1 MSFLSGEYLQ
11 RAAAAVGA
19 GVQLAKDK
27 AQEKGIL
34 SSAEK
39 CSMCTTPAYHPY
51 NGVGKN
57 QCCICS
63 RWVCEEHA
71 KDCLPPRKAVD
82 RYSVPKDFLPE
93 RKDPKTMVERL
104 YALGESSTQ
113 FVCASECKQR
123 CVERWMKLYDDAMA
137 ERMRVKRFLTWLGE
151 TGGATDAES
160 LQRHFAYE
168 VPTGDGTT
176 NDSFTKRAWL
186 AGYTVA
192 NTGLSLLPLGTYA
205 SVAVNTFVY
214 GTQAITIFS
223 YLKGQFGLDD
233 SMYHFIMAIISTL
246 QPKLLEL
253 QRIARENGTAP
264 TKGKY
269 ANDAYLAAGIF
280 YLSADHKLG
289 RIASQTATG
298 TVLQQGLYG
307 AYVCPDDVMDRLG
320 RSLDKAQWLYST
332 VIPGVHNTQ
341 PWTEWF
347 LGRVLL
353 RCGWT
358 LVGCN
363 LENERL
369 PNYTKQSGIAPCFA
383 LAVRSNGSIKEAVLC
398 IRGTKTGADV
408 VIDLDH
414 DPLDFTLLPS
424 PDQSDRPI
432 EGFLHA
438 GMLLAGRCVLE
449 NCHAGHMID
458 ELLDQGGFTS
468 LQIVGHSLGA
478 GVAAVIAMLLHNKYS
493 TQVLAKQRTHMP
505 SIETIGFG
513 MPAVAC
519 EKIATA
525 CAKAGL
531 VTSVVNH
538 MDIVPRMSWHNMSKL
553 AVELGA
559 NQTKAA
565 VQLDR
570 DLASYKEYA
579 MSLGAASKREATPSA
594 AGGPV
599 APNTDLEQV
608 DSLMRD
614 LALSDP
620 PFDAKA
626 DSAAGGEAVV
636 PSAAGS
642 TAVAS
647 TRQKDPPRLVP
658 PGKIVY
664 MHEIPGGSIEAYVV
678 DHSLPQ
684 LSEIHLVSTC
694 VSDHYNKSYFA
705 AIRALKHRRQAA
717 VGSMRVRPPVTLAPL
732 KTATATSADGSTGW
746 TPCHVC
752 GTDTTWPYTLK
763 SSLTRSSGTH
773 HCVACGQVCCSV
785 CAPAGDAIPDD
796 GINKTVATDDLR
808 VPLPLSGHLTPQ
820 RVCLPCFFQSYDF

>member
-1 MSFLSGEYLQ
+1 
-11 RAAAAVGA
+11 
-19 GVQLAKDK
+19 
-27 AQEKGIL
+27 
-34 SSAEK
+34 
-39 CSMCTTPAYHPY
+39 
-51 NGVGKN
+51 
-57 QCCICS
+57 
-63 RWVCEEHA
+63 
-71 KDCLPPRKAVD
+71 
-82 RYSVPKDFLPE
+82 
-93 RKDPKTMVERL
+93 
-104 YALGESSTQ
+104 
-113 FVCASECKQR
+113 
-123 CVERWMKLYDDAMA
+123 
-137 ERMRVKRFLTWLGE
+137 
-151 TGGATDAES
+151 
-160 LQRHFAYE
+160 
-168 VPTGDGTT
+168 
-176 NDSFTKRAWL
+176 
-186 AGYTVA
+186 
-192 NTGLSLLPLGTYA
+192 
-205 SVAVNTFVY
+205 
-214 GTQAITIFS
+214 
-223 YLKGQFGLDD
+223 
-233 SMYHFIMAIISTL
+233 
-246 QPKLLEL
+246 
-253 QRIARENGTAP
+253 
-264 TKGKY
+264 
-269 ANDAYLAAGIF
+269 
-280 YLSADHKLG
+280 
-289 RIASQTATG
+289 
-298 TVLQQGLYG
+298 
-307 AYVCPDDVMDRLG
+307 
-320 RSLDKAQWLYST
+320 
-332 VIPGVHNTQ
+332 
-341 PWTEWF
+341 

-493 TQVLAKQRTHMP
+493 TQVLAKQRAHMP

-626 DSAAGGEAVV
+626 DSAAGGETVV

-642 TAVAS
+642 TAVAA

-732 KTATATSADGSTGW
+732 KTATSTATSTATATATVADGSTGW

-820 RVCLPCFFQSYDF
+820 RVCLPCFFQSYNF